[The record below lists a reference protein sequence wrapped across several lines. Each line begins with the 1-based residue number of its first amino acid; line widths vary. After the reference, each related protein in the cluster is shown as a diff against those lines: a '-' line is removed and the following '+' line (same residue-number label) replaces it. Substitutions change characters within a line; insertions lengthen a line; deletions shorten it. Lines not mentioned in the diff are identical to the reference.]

1 MEAHGK
7 GGHVSV
13 AHPEAWDALVEA
25 SREAA
30 SKNSRRAAE
39 KLMLVWQQA
48 MSCTTTEA
56 TS

>member
-7 GGHVSV
+7 GEHVSV
-13 AHPEAWDALVEA
+13 AHPEAWYALMEA

-30 SKNSRRAAE
+30 PKKSRKAAE

-56 TS
+56 AS